1 MRNIFVRIELQIYGK
16 KKKNPGRNW
25 AQLSSPQLI
34 KSYTIAGAHARG
46 IKVRVEPHLKQ
57 AFLTSGPECCH
68 SCSGDEAWGEF
79 RSVFTISLPIPR
91 PSQERMG
98 ECKDDHEGWA
108 LDAKKHRRLVSVVLR
123 TPGPTP
129 LLYCMHPTTQS
140 VHVTPPKFCC
150 VRWQSLCGS

>member
-1 MRNIFVRIELQIYGK
+1 MRNIFVIIELQIYGQK
-16 KKKNPGRNW
+16 KEKPRKILGS
-25 AQLSSPQLI
+25 AVVATL

-57 AFLTSGPECCH
+57 AFLASGPECCH

-108 LDAKKHRRLVSVVLR
+108 L
-123 TPGPTP
+123 G
-129 LLYCMHPTTQS
+129 TQKNIA
-140 VHVTPPKFCC
+140 VWF
-150 VRWQSLCGS
+150 Q